1 MNNVLLASKQ
11 NKNCA
16 DIEDLKTKYMYITD
30 YITSLVQKY
39 DNLQIALNS
48 VMNSNQD
55 LKCNNDLNNLN
66 DSSDK
71 LNELN
76 NKLNELNN
84 KLNELDNK
92 YNDLYK
98 KYNELLNNENNIVEE
113 NNNDNE
119 LNEE

>member
-55 LKCNNDLNNLN
+55 LKCNNDLNDSN
-66 DSSDK
+66 D
-71 LNELN
+71 
-76 NKLNELNN
+76 KLNELNN

-113 NNNDNE
+113 NNNNNE
-119 LNEE
+119 LDEE